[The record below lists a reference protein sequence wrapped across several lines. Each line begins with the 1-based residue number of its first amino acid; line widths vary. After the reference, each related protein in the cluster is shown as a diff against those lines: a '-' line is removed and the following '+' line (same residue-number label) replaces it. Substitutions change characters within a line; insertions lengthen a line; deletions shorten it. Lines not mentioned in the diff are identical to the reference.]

1 MAQYNAKYQ
10 DFKLWDAVEKTVV
23 FEQAEQENS
32 LIDYKTKT
40 YTCQRVLKKPEKC

>member
-1 MAQYNAKYQ
+1 MAQRNAEYQ

-40 YTCQRVLKKPEKC
+40 YTCQRVLKKP